1 MDTTRKFKFKV
12 LIITEDVT
20 LIDQNV
26 WSWTFINIGPT
37 PALINNNYFLAAQ
50 TNFAYPNAVYHENLG
65 SNEKT
70 AQGYK
75 IVFYAGA
82 PEDRRIQ
89 CIMKV
94 EVKDK

>member
-1 MDTTRKFKFKV
+1 MDTTRKFKFKF

-26 WSWTFINIGPT
+26 WSWTFINNGDA
-37 PALINNNYFLAAQ
+37 PATINNNFFLAPKG
-50 TNFAYPNAVYHENLG
+50 TNQPTQVFSENLNA
-65 SNEKT
+65 NEKT
-70 AQGYK
+70 AQSYK
-75 IVFYAGA
+75 IVFNGIGGPGA
-82 PEDRRIQ
+82 RNIQ